1 MPDHTAS
8 GVDEAN
14 VSKTSNM
21 MAIPDEHSLHPTDR
35 DWDTA
40 KVYEHLES
48 AVAGAGDRLVMGPTS
63 EDVLFLTDFL
73 ARQFN
78 QMTELSRAMDRGDAQ
93 ADEAIAF
100 HKECNKIDAKHLLSI
115 LADEKAFYEST
126 LYRVTTILLILAV
139 YGDGHEYPADEQFA
153 QSCAVRICQCTQA
166 LRANEVPAESKG
178 AVDIL
183 CNASQ
188 NIAWSCI
195 TQTQLRIFCRLTG
208 LLMYNDHVDPEGE
221 VEPFVDFGAIMR
233 RHQEQHPELGPIQK

>member
-73 ARQFN
+73 ARVRTMPLSDFLDSRVSDFPQQFN

-93 ADEAIAF
+93 ADEGKHISRYPIA
-100 HKECNKIDAKHLLSI
+100 CS
-115 LADEKAFYEST
+115 
-126 LYRVTTILLILAV
+126 
-139 YGDGHEYPADEQFA
+139 
-153 QSCAVRICQCTQA
+153 
-166 LRANEVPAESKG
+166 
-178 AVDIL
+178 
-183 CNASQ
+183 
-188 NIAWSCI
+188 
-195 TQTQLRIFCRLTG
+195 
-208 LLMYNDHVDPEGE
+208 
-221 VEPFVDFGAIMR
+221 
-233 RHQEQHPELGPIQK
+233 